1 MMDVG
6 YLGAF
11 GAGILSFLSPC
22 ILPLVPPYLAF
33 LGGVT
38 LTAAEGIQAQDAS
51 AEAGR
56 KAWGVFYSALAF
68 VVGFTVVFT
77 ALGATAS
84 SLGQLLSRY
93 MDTLAIVAGVVIIVF
108 GAHFLGLFKINLF
121 YREARFQTATRP
133 AGLIGAF
140 VVGLAFAFGWT
151 PCVGPVLA
159 SILFVAGSQGSAI
172 EGATLLTTYSLGI
185 GLPFLA
191 ASLAAKPFMRFMQRF
206 KRHIPKVEKAMGG
219 LLVVTGL
226 LFVTG
231 TINELGYWLLETFP
245 SLGQVG

>member
-38 LTAAEGIQAQDAS
+38 LTAAEGIQGQDS
-51 AEAGR
+51 GREAGQ
-56 KAWGVFYSALAF
+56 KAWGVFFSALAF
-68 VVGFTVVFT
+68 VIGFTVVFT

-84 SLGQLLSRY
+84 SLGQLMSQY
-93 MDTLAIVAGVVIIVF
+93 IDTLAVVAGVVIIIF
-108 GAHFLGLFKINLF
+108 GAHFLGLFKVTLF
-121 YREARFQTATRP
+121 YREARFQTAARP
-133 AGLIGAF
+133 ASLIGAF

-159 SILFVAGSQGSAI
+159 SILFVAGGQGSAI

-231 TINELGYWLLETFP
+231 TMNELGYWLLETFP
-245 SLGQVG
+245 ALGRVG